1 VNELLKALS
10 AAGVGD
16 RTRQNVRKVLHA
28 AYRSAT
34 DMALISRNPISAVR
48 PPKAADREQ
57 VVLTQDEATR
67 LLEAARPTHWFAL
80 VSLALVSGMREGELF
95 ALTVSDLR
103 LDDAHPHLLVNKTL
117 TEAEDGTLVRTEP
130 KTKASKRRVDLD
142 PETAAVLRKNV
153 DGLRKGDYVF
163 TTADGS
169 VIRKSNF
176 LRRVW
181 HPMLDG
187 AGLPRVTFHSLRHV
201 VNTLLLAGGS
211 ASHLDL
217 AARLG
222 HSSPRMTLERYARV
236 VPGAQ
241 AKIAVV
247 ARGFF
252 GVQLPPSG
260 ATGGAT
266 RSEKPDSTDPYK

>member
-1 VNELLKALS
+1 
-10 AAGVGD
+10 
-16 RTRQNVRKVLHA
+16 
-28 AYRSAT
+28 
-34 DMALISRNPISAVR
+34 VR

-153 DGLRKGDYVF
+153 DGLGKGDYVF

-181 HPMLDG
+181 HPC
-187 AGLPRVTFHSLRHV
+187 
-201 VNTLLLAGGS
+201 
-211 ASHLDL
+211 
-217 AARLG
+217 
-222 HSSPRMTLERYARV
+222 
-236 VPGAQ
+236 
-241 AKIAVV
+241 
-247 ARGFF
+247 
-252 GVQLPPSG
+252 
-260 ATGGAT
+260 
-266 RSEKPDSTDPYK
+266 STVLVCRA